1 MKHSVFCVVMLAVL
15 LSTNIFHMVECSYLR
30 FGRSVTKRKL
40 QDRNRIQAETENA
53 KTLNKQRKI
62 RTEVLD
68 NDDYWEKYN
77 NW

>member
-1 MKHSVFCVVMLAVL
+1 M
-15 LSTNIFHMVECSYLR
+15 
-30 FGRSVTKRKL
+30 TKRKL

-53 KTLNKQRKI
+53 KTLNNQRKI